1 MTGRRDWTAR
11 HPAAT
16 ARVVTVGLAVSG
28 FFALVAVFARSSPAD
43 TPDDSSPRRIE
54 VRVGDDVD
62 TAELRAALERW
73 LAGDPDVDRDGGLRV
88 VEAPPDTATAPS

>member
-1 MTGRRDWTAR
+1 MNGRRGWITK
-11 HPAAT
+11 HPAAA

-28 FFALVAVFARSSPAD
+28 FFAMVAAFARSSPSDA
-43 TPDDSSPRRIE
+43 PDDSSPRRIE

-62 TAELRAALERW
+62 TAELRTALETW

-88 VEAPPDTATAPS
+88 VEAPPDTATTPS